1 MKQLLLLTLFIISTS
16 IHADSSKIIFSD
28 GWIKNLPPVVPV
40 RAGYIKI
47 SNPTNVAV
55 EITTLQS
62 DLFDAV
68 EMHETTMEAGMMKM
82 AELFSVKLP
91 AKSKVE
97 LKPGAKHIMFISPK
111 FPLAIGDSVKMT
123 VTFSDQKSQVVE
135 FEVKK

>member
-1 MKQLLLLTLFIISTS
+1 MKKLLLLTLFIISTS
-16 IHADSSKIIFSD
+16 IHADSSKITFSD
-28 GWIKNLPPVVPV
+28 GWIKQLPPVVPV

-47 SNPTNVAV
+47 DNPSDVEV
-55 EITTLQS
+55 EITSLHS
-62 DLFDAV
+62 DVFEAV

-97 LKPGAKHIMFISPK
+97 LKPGAKHIMFITPK

-123 VTFSDQKSQVVE
+123 VTFSDQKTQVVN